1 MPKTGEPV
9 KGLFLRLGVR
19 GRLLLAFLGI
29 SAFAALGAT
38 AGMVSFLAIGDV
50 LDRITQQRVPSA
62 LASLELSRQA
72 ERIVAAAP
80 ALLAAQT
87 PDQHA
92 QQSQAISVEVERLD
106 ALLSDLRGSMIDATG
121 FEELDVATTR
131 LRINL
136 KGLDA
141 LVAGNLALGEQKKN
155 LIQAVISANSAIQR
169 LLTPWVQ
176 VTESK
181 ISQLRGSSEDAA
193 LSQDERSAA
202 LAELVRANDFRES
215 LQQTR
220 LEASI
225 INDAL
230 LQVGA
235 VEQSDRL
242 TVAEFRLRRRIGT
255 LEKLSSGF
263 DEKLRTLMSAQIEAF
278 RGLNEG
284 SGGLPALRKKELERA
299 QAGQGLLQEN
309 AELVRQL
316 TAAVDSLVGAA
327 KGDIETAN
335 LDARS
340 VQRLGSG
347 VLIGAVV
354 LSLVSSTLI
363 VWLYVGRNLVARLT
377 ALSHSMLA
385 IANGNLKTQ
394 LPPGGTDEVGRM
406 AEALAVFRD
415 TAVEVE
421 ATNLREIEEAR
432 RRLTDAIESIS
443 EGFSLFDAEDRLVIC
458 NSRYHE
464 QLYPGM
470 SNVVQPGTSFET
482 IIRTAVERGLVDEVN
497 DFESVE
503 AWVEDRLERH
513 RNPSGSFV
521 QRRGKQQWIQIS
533 ERRTEDGGHVA
544 VYTDITEIKDRE
556 EELAE
561 KSKALEQLSSQLA
574 KYLSPQVYNSIFS
587 GKQEVKVASSRKKL
601 TVFFS
606 DIAGFTETA
615 DRLESEE
622 LTQLL
627 NQYLTEMSQ
636 IALDHGAT
644 IDKYVGDA
652 IVIFFG
658 DPETQ
663 GVKEDA
669 LACVRMAIAMRR
681 RLQELERI
689 WRQSGIEKPLKCRM
703 GIHTGFCTVGNFGS
717 EDRMDYTI
725 IGSAV
730 NTASRLETL
739 AAAGEILISYETFAH
754 VRDLVHCE
762 EYGQA
767 EVKGIAYPIVTY
779 RVVDTLEV
787 LDRQQR
793 HFRAEHPAVRVEL
806 DLDAMTA
813 ADRVQALETLRQAQT
828 LLSDCDSSGKTGVS
842 GKHEPKQKKP
852 GES

>member
-1 MPKTGEPV
+1 MPKTSEPA
-9 KGLFLRLGVR
+9 KGLFQRLGVR
-19 GRLLLAFLGI
+19 GRLLLAFFGI
-29 SAFAALGAT
+29 SAFAVFAAA
-38 AGMVSFLAIGDV
+38 AGMSSFLAVGGV

-87 PDQHA
+87 PDQHD
-92 QQSQAISVEVERLD
+92 QQSRTISVEVERLD
-106 ALLSDLRGSMIDATG
+106 ALLSDLRDSTTDVAG
-121 FEELDVATTR
+121 FEELDAATTR

-141 LVAGNLALGEQKKN
+141 LVAGNLELGERKKGR
-155 LIQAVISANSAIQR
+155 IQGVISANSAIQR

-181 ISQLRGSSEDAA
+181 IAQLRGLSGDAG

-202 LAELVRANDFRES
+202 LVELVEANDFRES
-215 LQQTR
+215 LQQAR

-225 INDAL
+225 INDEL
-230 LQVGA
+230 LRAGA
-235 VEQSDRL
+235 IEQPDRL
-242 TVAEFRLRRRIGT
+242 TVTEFRLRRRIGT
-255 LEKLSSGF
+255 LGKLSSGF
-263 DEKLRTLMSAQIEAF
+263 DEKLRTLLSAQINAF
-278 RGLNEG
+278 RNLTEG
-284 SGGLPALRKKELERA
+284 PGGLPAMRKTELERI
-299 QAGQGLLQEN
+299 QAGQGLLHEN
-309 AELVRQL
+309 AELVHRL
-316 TAAVDSLVGAA
+316 TMAVDHLVDAA
-327 KGDIETAN
+327 KGDIEDAN
-335 LDARS
+335 FEARS

-347 VLIGAVV
+347 VLIAVVV

-385 IANGNLKTQ
+385 IAGGNLKTQ
-394 LPPGGTDEVGRM
+394 LPPGGADEVGRM

-421 ATNLREIEEAR
+421 ATNLREIAEAR

-443 EGFSLFDAEDRLVIC
+443 EGFSLYDAEDRLVIC

-470 SNVVQPGTSFET
+470 SNIVQLGTSFET
-482 IIRTAVERGLVDEVN
+482 IIRTAVERGLVDEVK
-497 DFESVE
+497 DFESVDS
-503 AWVEDRLERH
+503 WVEDRLERH
-513 RNPSGSFV
+513 RNPSGSFI
-521 QRRGKQQWIQIS
+521 QRRGQQQWVQIS
-533 ERRTEDGGHVA
+533 ERRTEDGGYVA

-561 KSKALEQLSSQLA
+561 KSKALEQLSNQLA

-606 DIAGFTETA
+606 DIADFTETA

-652 IVIFFG
+652 ILIFFG

-669 LACVRMAIAMRR
+669 LACVKMAIAMRH
-681 RLQELERI
+681 RLQDLEQI
-689 WRQSGIEKPLKCRM
+689 WRQGGIEKPLRCRM

-730 NTASRLETL
+730 NTASRLESL
-739 AAAGEILISYETFAH
+739 AMPGELLISYETFAH
-754 VRDLVHCE
+754 VSELIHCE

-767 EVKGIAYPIVTY
+767 EVKGIAYPVATY
-779 RVVDTLEV
+779 RVVDTLEA
-787 LDRQQR
+787 LDRQR
-793 HFRAEHPAVRVEL
+793 RRFHAEHPAIKVDL

-813 ADRVQALETLRQAQT
+813 DDREQALETLRQAQT
-828 LLSDCDSSGKTGVS
+828 LLSESDISGRAGMSAEHKP
-842 GKHEPKQKKP
+842 KHKKP
-852 GES
+852 AQS

>member
-1 MPKTGEPV
+1 MPKTSEPA
-9 KGLFLRLGVR
+9 KGLFQRLGVR
-19 GRLLLAFLGI
+19 GRLLLAFFGI
-29 SAFAALGAT
+29 SAFAVFAAA
-38 AGMVSFLAIGDV
+38 AGMSSFLAVGGV

-87 PDQHA
+87 PDQHD
-92 QQSQAISVEVERLD
+92 QQSRTISVEVERLG
-106 ALLSDLRGSMIDATG
+106 ALLSDLRDSTTDVAG
-121 FEELDVATTR
+121 FEELDAATTR

-141 LVAGNLALGEQKKN
+141 LVAGNLELGERKKGR
-155 LIQAVISANSAIQR
+155 IQGVISANSAIQR

-181 ISQLRGSSEDAA
+181 IAQLRGLSGDAG

-202 LAELVRANDFRES
+202 LVELVEANDFRES
-215 LQQTR
+215 LQQAR

-225 INDAL
+225 INDEL
-230 LQVGA
+230 LRAGA
-235 VEQSDRL
+235 IEQPDRL
-242 TVAEFRLRRRIGT
+242 TVTEFRLRRRIGT
-255 LEKLSSGF
+255 LGKLSSGF
-263 DEKLRTLMSAQIEAF
+263 DEKLRTLLSAQINAF
-278 RGLNEG
+278 RNLTEG
-284 SGGLPALRKKELERA
+284 PGGLPAMRKTELERI
-299 QAGQGLLQEN
+299 QAGQGLLHEN
-309 AELVRQL
+309 AELVHRL
-316 TAAVDSLVGAA
+316 TMAVDHLVDAA
-327 KGDIETAN
+327 KGDIEDAN
-335 LDARS
+335 FEARS

-347 VLIGAVV
+347 VLIAVVV

-385 IANGNLKTQ
+385 IAGGNLKTQ
-394 LPPGGTDEVGRM
+394 LPPGGADEVGRM

-421 ATNLREIEEAR
+421 ATNLREIAEAR

-443 EGFSLFDAEDRLVIC
+443 EGFSLYDAEDRLVIC

-470 SNVVQPGTSFET
+470 SNIVQLGTSFET
-482 IIRTAVERGLVDEVN
+482 IIRTAVERGLVDEVK
-497 DFESVE
+497 DFESVDS
-503 AWVEDRLERH
+503 WVEDRLERH
-513 RNPSGSFV
+513 RNPSGSFI
-521 QRRGKQQWIQIS
+521 QRRGQQQWVQIS
-533 ERRTEDGGHVA
+533 ERRTEDGGYVA

-561 KSKALEQLSSQLA
+561 KSTALEQLSNQLA

-606 DIAGFTETA
+606 DIADFTETA

-652 IVIFFG
+652 ILIFFG

-669 LACVRMAIAMRR
+669 LACVKMAIAMRH
-681 RLQELERI
+681 RLQDLEQI
-689 WRQSGIEKPLKCRM
+689 WRQGGIEKPLRCRM

-730 NTASRLETL
+730 NTASRLESL
-739 AAAGEILISYETFAH
+739 AMPGELLISYETFAH
-754 VRDLVHCE
+754 VSELIHCE

-767 EVKGIAYPIVTY
+767 EVKGIAYPVATY
-779 RVVDTLEV
+779 RVVDTLEA
-787 LDRQQR
+787 LDRQR
-793 HFRAEHPAVRVEL
+793 RRFHAEHPAIKVDL

-813 ADRVQALETLRQAQT
+813 DDREQALETLRQAQT
-828 LLSDCDSSGKTGVS
+828 LLSESDISGRAGMSAEYLWTS
-842 GKHEPKQKKP
+842 GHV
-852 GES
+852 GRA

>member
-1 MPKTGEPV
+1 MPKTGELTRN
-9 KGLFLRLGVR
+9 LFQRLGVR
-19 GRLLLAFLGI
+19 GRLLLAFFGI
-29 SAFAALGAT
+29 SAFAVLAAA
-38 AGMVSFLAIGDV
+38 AGMFSFLAVGDV

-87 PDQHA
+87 PDQHD
-92 QQSQAISVEVERLD
+92 QQSRTISVEVEQLD
-106 ALLSDLRGSMIDATG
+106 ALLSDLRGSTIDVTG
-121 FEELDVATTR
+121 FEELDAATTR

-136 KGLDA
+136 KELDA
-141 LVAGNLALGEQKKN
+141 LVAGNLALGERKKGR
-155 LIQAVISANSAIQR
+155 IQGVISANSAIQR

-176 VTESK
+176 VTESR
-181 ISQLRGSSEDAA
+181 IAQLRGLSGNAG
-193 LSQDERSAA
+193 LSQGERSAA
-202 LAELVRANDFRES
+202 LAELVQANDFRET
-215 LQQTR
+215 LQLAR

-225 INDAL
+225 INDEL
-230 LQVGA
+230 LRVGA
-235 VEQSDRL
+235 IEQPDRL
-242 TVAEFRLRRRIGT
+242 AVTEFRLRRRIGT
-255 LEKLSSGF
+255 LGKLSSGF
-263 DEKLRTLMSAQIEAF
+263 DEKLRTLLSVQIEAF
-278 RGLNEG
+278 RDLTDGPG
-284 SGGLPALRKKELERA
+284 SLPELRKKELERA
-299 QAGQGLLQEN
+299 QAGQGLLHEN
-309 AELVRQL
+309 AELVRRL
-316 TAAVDSLVGAA
+316 TKAVDHLVGAA
-327 KGDIETAN
+327 KGDIEAAN

-347 VLIGAVV
+347 VLIAVVV

-385 IANGNLKTQ
+385 IAGGNLKTQ
-394 LPPGGTDEVGRM
+394 LPPGGADEVGRM

-421 ATNLREIEEAR
+421 ATNLREITEAR

-443 EGFSLFDAEDRLVIC
+443 EGFSLYDAEDRLVIC

-470 SNVVQPGTSFET
+470 SNIVQPGTSFEA
-482 IIRTAVERGLVDEVN
+482 IIRAAVERDLVEEVHN
-497 DFESVE
+497 FESVDD
-503 AWVEDRLERH
+503 WVEKRLELH

-521 QRRGKQQWIQIS
+521 QHRGKKQWIQIS
-533 ERRTEDGGHVA
+533 ERRTEDGGYVA
-544 VYTDITEIKDRE
+544 VYTDITEIMDRE

-561 KSKALEQLSSQLA
+561 KSKALEQLSNQLA

-587 GKQEVKVASSRKKL
+587 GKQEVKVTSSRKKL

-606 DIAGFTETA
+606 DIADFTETA

-627 NQYLTEMSQ
+627 NHYLTEMSR

-652 IVIFFG
+652 ILIFLG

-669 LACVRMAIAMRR
+669 LACVKMAIAMRR
-681 RLQELERI
+681 RLQDLEHI
-689 WRQSGIEKPLKCRM
+689 WRQGGIEKPLRCRM

-730 NTASRLETL
+730 NTASRLESL
-739 AAAGEILISYETFAH
+739 AMPGEILISYETFAH
-754 VRDLVHCE
+754 VSELVHCE
-762 EYGQA
+762 EYGQV
-767 EVKGIAYPIVTY
+767 EVKGIAYPVATY
-779 RVVDTLEV
+779 RVVDTLEA

-793 HFRAEHPAVRVEL
+793 RFCAEHPAMKVEL

-813 ADRVQALETLRQAQT
+813 DDRERALETLRQAQT
-828 LLSDCDSSGKTGVS
+828 LLSESDISGEAGAS
-842 GKHEPKQKKP
+842 AKHKKP
-852 GES
+852 AQS